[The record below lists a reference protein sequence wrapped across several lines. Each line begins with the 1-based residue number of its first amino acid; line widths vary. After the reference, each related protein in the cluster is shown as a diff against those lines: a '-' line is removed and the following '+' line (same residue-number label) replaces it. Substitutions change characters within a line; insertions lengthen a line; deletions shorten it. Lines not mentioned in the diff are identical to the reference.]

1 MLSDPIV
8 RKDTV
13 VSGTE
18 MNRLAVRR
26 VHDVNAFVA
35 SIIRIA
41 TVIGMGSTPAR
52 RSVTAMKANNRFE
65 GFCNEFAV
73 KTA

>member
-13 VSGTE
+13 VSGTT
-18 MNRLAVRR
+18 MSRLAMRR
-26 VHDVNAFVA
+26 VHGVNVFVA
-35 SIIRIA
+35 SNIRIA
-41 TVIGMGSTPAR
+41 IVIGIGSTPAR
-52 RSVTAMKANNRFE
+52 RSVIAIKANKRFE
-65 GFCNEFAV
+65 GFCNELVV

>member
-1 MLSDPIV
+1 MQSDPIV

-13 VSGTE
+13 VSGTA
-18 MNRLAVRR
+18 MNRLAMRR

-52 RSVTAMKANNRFE
+52 RSVIAIKASNRFE
-65 GFCNEFAV
+65 GFCNELVV